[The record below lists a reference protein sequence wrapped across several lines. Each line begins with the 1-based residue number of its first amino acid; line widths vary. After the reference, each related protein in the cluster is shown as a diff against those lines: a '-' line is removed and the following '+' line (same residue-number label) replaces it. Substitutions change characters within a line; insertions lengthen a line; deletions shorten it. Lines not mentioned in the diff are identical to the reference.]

1 MDRSIA
7 ETLGLSEVGVILVL
21 VVIAIVLAVITRL
34 VTASRAKKAAQAAC
48 AQPDDEKAGSVIPPS
63 PSAPISAQCKLTN
76 CDDATAAMIIAIVAD
91 SLGEEFNGMQVTS
104 IKQI

>member
-34 VTASRAKKAAQAAC
+34 VTASRAKKAAQEGIFFSR
-48 AQPDDEKAGSVIPPS
+48 PGIHW
-63 PSAPISAQCKLTN
+63 
-76 CDDATAAMIIAIVAD
+76 IALALWLAFFVF
-91 SLGEEFNGMQVTS
+91 LFL
-104 IKQI
+104 

>member
-34 VTASRAKKAAQAAC
+34 VTASRAKKAAVRGSPKNRTAC
-48 AQPDDEKAGSVIPPS
+48 AH
-63 PSAPISAQCKLTN
+63 APCR
-76 CDDATAAMIIAIVAD
+76 
-91 SLGEEFNGMQVTS
+91 E
-104 IKQI
+104 